1 MRGLTGKGVLVT
13 GGTRGIGLAAARRFL
28 EEGCRVFV
36 CGLECDQLDQAV
48 ADLALA
54 GAAAGTVSD
63 LRVES
68 EAVAMVDE
76 AAAWLGGIDVLVNNA
91 GIAVREPFLE
101 VAIERFDDVVLVNLR
116 GAFIV
121 AQAVARQMVERG
133 GGTIINMSSTNGLAG
148 EADFAPYNAT
158 KAAILALTQTMAVE
172 LAGRGVRVNAVCP
185 GYIQTPLNDSIAA
198 GIGGEQFV
206 AGYVRDNIPIGRPGQ
221 PDEVAALCAFLAS
234 DEASFITGTGV
245 VIDGGQTAVM

>member
-1 MRGLTGKGVLVT
+1 VRGLTGKGVLVT
-13 GGTRGIGLAAARRFL
+13 GGTRGIGQAAARRFL

-36 CGLECDQLDQAV
+36 CGLECNQLDQARSE
-48 ADLALA
+48 LALT
-54 GAAAGTVSD
+54 GTAAGTVTD

-68 EAVAMVDE
+68 QAVAMVDE

-101 VAIERFDDVVLVNLR
+101 VAVERFDDVVSVNLR

-121 AQAVARQMVERG
+121 AQAVARHMVGRG
-133 GGTIINMSSTNGLAG
+133 GGTIINMSSTNGLSG
-148 EADFAPYNAT
+148 EADYAPYNAT
-158 KAAILALTQTMAVE
+158 KAAMLALTQTMAVE

-198 GIGGEQFV
+198 GLGGEQFV
-206 AGYVRDNIPIGRPGQ
+206 AAYARDNIPMARPGQ

-234 DEASFITGTGV
+234 EEASFITGTGV

>member
-13 GGTRGIGLAAARRFL
+13 GGTRGIGMAAARRFL

-36 CGLECDQLDQAV
+36 CGLERDQLDQAV
-48 ADLALA
+48 RELALIGHAA
-54 GAAAGTVSD
+54 GAVCD
-63 LRVES
+63 LRVEA
-68 EAVAMVDE
+68 EAVAMVAE

-101 VAIERFDDVVLVNLR
+101 VAVDRFDDVISVNLR

-121 AQAVARQMVERG
+121 AQAVARHMVERG

-148 EADFAPYNAT
+148 EAGYAPYNAT
-158 KAAILALTQTMAVE
+158 KAAILVLTQTMAVE

-185 GYIQTPLNDSIAA
+185 GFIQTPLNDSIAA
-198 GIGGEQFV
+198 GLGGERFV
-206 AGYVRDNIPIGRPGQ
+206 ADYVRENIPLARAGQ

-234 DEASFITGTGV
+234 DDASFITGTGV